1 MGNITPSG
9 RYGERIG
16 LVQEAGLLCDLVSCD
31 CHVTA
36 CHPGV

>member
-1 MGNITPSG
+1 MGNITASG

-16 LVQEAGLLCDLVSCD
+16 LVQEAGLCDLVSCD